1 MLLNRTKQDSLKNF
15 FFQNEY
21 VGGFARVIADK
32 EIIFLNLRF
41 PVLNQDL
48 KNLLYKISILLWCE
62 QKEIFFQE
70 IFLPSWGLMS
80 GEVSYIT

>member
-1 MLLNRTKQDSLKNF
+1 MGQNRTAWKKN

-21 VGGFARVIADK
+21 VGGFAKVIAGK

-62 QKEIFFQE
+62 QKDI
-70 IFLPSWGLMS
+70 PSTYISPIMGPDDRRS
-80 GEVSYIT
+80 VS